1 MYQKEESIYD
11 FIHTYSKESMKSI
24 LSLKKKKKEK
34 ETGSFNFIFSN
45 VTFCIINEIPRS
57 PDNIIPGETSSS

>member
-24 LSLKKKKKEK
+24 LSLKKKKKK
-34 ETGSFNFIFSN
+34 RKKQD
-45 VTFCIINEIPRS
+45 RS
-57 PDNIIPGETSSS
+57 ILFFPT